1 MFSYYKG
8 RKTNLLSYIGR
19 HLSRNINWINSDD
32 EIISLSEVNTWNR
45 RDIAKVFVDEYLE
58 ANTCDIISGI
68 TNKEKFTDD
77 VAINVDRLL
86 PNTYFKKAKEYLE
99 DKPFE
104 YKGVMG
110 TFKVSRS
117 ELEKQVVYHY
127 EENTKEYKSMMQRQP
142 ATEKQIDYIKFLCSQ
157 NDMELIREN
166 ISKEY
171 AKNIIRYLLEE
182 TLVKPTYFEMFI
194 SETI

>member
-1 MFSYYKG
+1 MFKYYKG

-32 EIISLSEVNTWNR
+32 EIISLSEVNTFDR
-45 RDIAKVFVDEYLE
+45 KDIAKVFVDEYLE

-68 TNKEKFTDD
+68 TNKEKFIDE
-77 VAINVDRLL
+77 VAISVDRLL
-86 PNTYFKKAKEYLE
+86 PNSYFKKAKEHLE
-99 DKPFE
+99 DKPFI
-104 YKGVMG
+104 YKGAIG
-110 TFKVSRS
+110 TFKINRG

-182 TLVKPTYFEMFI
+182 TLVKPTYFDMFI
-194 SETI
+194 GETI

>member
-58 ANTCDIISGI
+58 ENTSDIISGI
-68 TNKEKFTDD
+68 DNKEKFIYE
-77 VAINVDRLL
+77 VAISVDRLL

-110 TFKVSRS
+110 TFKVNRA
-117 ELEKQVVYHY
+117 ELEKQIVYHY
-127 EENTKEYKSMMQRQP
+127 EENTKEYKSMMQREP

-182 TLVKPTYFEMFI
+182 TLVKPVYFDMFI
-194 SETI
+194 GETI

>member
-19 HLSRNINWINSDD
+19 HLSRNIKWINDD
-32 EIISLSEVNTWNR
+32 NVIPLKEVNTWNR
-45 RDIAKVFVDEYLE
+45 MDIATIFVDEYLE
-58 ANTCDIISGI
+58 ENTSDIISGI
-68 TNKEKFTDD
+68 DNKEKFIYE

-182 TLVKPTYFEMFI
+182 TLVKPVYFDMFI
-194 SETI
+194 GETI

>member
-19 HLSRNINWINSDD
+19 HLSRNIKWINDD
-32 EIISLSEVNTWNR
+32 NVIPLKEVNTWNR
-45 RDIAKVFVDEYLE
+45 MDIATIFVDEYLE
-58 ANTCDIISGI
+58 ENTSDIISGI
-68 TNKEKFTDD
+68 DNKEKFIYE

-110 TFKVSRS
+110 TFKVSRA

-127 EENTKEYKSMMQRQP
+127 EENTKEYKSMMQREP
-142 ATEKQIDYIKFLCSQ
+142 ATEKQISYIKLLCSQ

-182 TLVKPTYFEMFI
+182 TLVKPTYFDMFI
-194 SETI
+194 GETI

>member
-19 HLSRNINWINSDD
+19 HLSRNIKWINDD
-32 EIISLSEVNTWNR
+32 NVIPLKEVNTWNR
-45 RDIAKVFVDEYLE
+45 MDIATIFVDEYLE
-58 ANTCDIISGI
+58 ENTSDIISGI
-68 TNKEKFTDD
+68 DNKEKFIYE

-127 EENTKEYKSMMQRQP
+127 EENTKEYKSMMQREP